1 MPYTLSFCCC
11 LLLFVVVCCLLLF
24 VVVVRGDSFGERE
37 SEGNVLTSQSL
48 MPTPLL
54 AGEWSGDNNTHCPTF
69 KGVTKMT
76 QWSTH
81 N

>member
-1 MPYTLSFCCC
+1 MPDTLSIIF
-11 LLLFVVVCCLLLF
+11 LLLFVVVCCCLLLF
-24 VVVVRGDSFGERE
+24 ILVRGDSFGEGE

-54 AGEWSGDNNTHCPTF
+54 AEEWSGDNSTHCPTF

-76 QWSTH
+76 QWSNH

>member
-1 MPYTLSFCCC
+1 MPDTLSIIFLLLFVVCCC
-11 LLLFVVVCCLLLF
+11 LLLF
-24 VVVVRGDSFGERE
+24 VVVRGDSFGERE

-76 QWSTH
+76 QWSNH

>member
-1 MPYTLSFCCC
+1 M
-11 LLLFVVVCCLLLF
+11 
-24 VVVVRGDSFGERE
+24 RGDSFGERE

-54 AGEWSGDNNTHCPTF
+54 AGEWSSDNTQTF

-76 QWSTH
+76 
-81 N
+81 